1 MGLEAALV
9 WNIIDINAKI
19 ISKELVLFG
28 TGVTFSRLSFSFIQI
43 GLNMSKLQ
51 KNIKILKDLSKI
63 D

>member
-9 WNIIDINAKI
+9 WNIIDINVKT

-43 GLNMSKLQ
+43 GFNMSKLE
-51 KNIKILKDLSKI
+51 KNIKIIKDLSEMG
-63 D
+63 